1 VVEVTDRTVAASHWR
16 RPDGEP
22 SSLSVIPVKEQEF
35 SPPAALDDLDPD
47 EQHFHEATGN
57 EGASFERTYRR
68 AALVLWPREWLLAV
82 INQAGLTV
90 TLPFLADL
98 EERWAIGGEN
108 HKAPLWRQAH
118 ELSAHMVA
126 TWPMQ
131 HWYPGK
137 GKTRTDAGHML
148 DLLTQLEDVANLDVF
163 LEDIAAVPTTDTT
176 PERTAKFIKDELA
189 KWAPVIRA
197 ADVKIE

>member
-1 VVEVTDRTVAASHWR
+1 SWDEEDEDEDEFDVSEVFDRALILSDWR
-16 RPDGEP
+16 RPDGGEARFHDFP
-22 SSLSVIPVKEQEF
+22 FDEEELC
-35 SPPAALDDLDPD
+35 PPDAFEDLTPD

-68 AALVLWPREWLLAV
+68 AGLVLWPREWLLAV

-131 HWYPGK
+131 HWYSGK
-137 GKTRTDAGHML
+137 RKTRTDAGHML
-148 DLLTQLEDVANLDVF
+148 DLLAQLEDVANLAVF
-163 LEDIAAVPTTDTT
+163 LED
-176 PERTAKFIKDELA
+176 
-189 KWAPVIRA
+189 
-197 ADVKIE
+197 